1 MSDLRSPADAARVRR
16 DLLALAL
23 TLPGAYEDLP
33 WGETVVKVDKKIFL
47 FLGTEEP
54 DRDPRFGVKL
64 RDSHEQALGADGVTQ
79 MAYGLGKSGWVN
91 VILTKTDIPAEVFE
105 DWVEESYRSI
115 ALKRRIAELD
125 RRTGT

>member
-1 MSDLRSPADAARVRR
+1 
-16 DLLALAL
+16 
-23 TLPGAYEDLP
+23 
-33 WGETVVKVDKKIFL
+33 
-47 FLGTEEP
+47 
-54 DRDPRFGVKL
+54 
-64 RDSHEQALGADGVTQ
+64 